1 MTMMMM
7 KIMMTRQNKIGR
19 GDNNISNKDNNDC
32 NYIYDND
39 NCDNIY
45 INRSDDNNSDKIKIT
60 MI

>member
-1 MTMMMM
+1 MIMMM

-19 GDNNISNKDNNDC
+19 DDNNISNKDNNDR
-32 NYIYDND
+32 NYICDND

-45 INRSDDNNSDKIKIT
+45 INRSDDNNSEKIKIT

>member
-1 MTMMMM
+1 M
-7 KIMMTRQNKIGR
+7 R

-60 MI
+60 MIWWW

>member
-1 MTMMMM
+1 MMM
-7 KIMMTRQNKIGR
+7 KIIMTRQNKIGR
-19 GDNNISNKDNNDC
+19 GDNNNSNKDNNDR
-32 NYIYDND
+32 NYICDND